1 MHEKRENLSD
11 QGFGRDPYL
20 LESEVEDQ
28 RQLKK
33 KEKETSGGKGG
44 GLRRRAS
51 SDKLKQKSL

>member
-11 QGFGRDPYL
+11 QGFGRDLYL
-20 LESEVEDQ
+20 LESGGPETI
-28 RQLKK
+28 KK

-51 SDKLKQKSL
+51 SNKLKQKSL